1 MNNKEKVQK
10 IIDEIDKSTLLG
22 AAYDCISEQGKIR
35 FQDKIEKILENDD
48 E

>member
-1 MNNKEKVQK
+1 MNNKEKVQA
-10 IIDEIDKSTLLG
+10 IIDEIDRSTLLG

-35 FQDKIEKILENDD
+35 FQDKIENILENND